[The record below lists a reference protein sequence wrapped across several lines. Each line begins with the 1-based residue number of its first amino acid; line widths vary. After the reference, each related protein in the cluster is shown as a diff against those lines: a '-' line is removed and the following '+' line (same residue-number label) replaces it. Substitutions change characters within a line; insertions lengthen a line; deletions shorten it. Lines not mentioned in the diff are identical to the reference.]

1 MSDLHTAIMN
11 IPAKGPGL
19 GGWKADCTQTA
30 YRMGHRDARHAAAE
44 LASEFAASHQR
55 LKEALAE
62 LIACKELR
70 FAWLTMRSDP
80 YHIMQAEYMEAELD
94 RREPAVWDAAVAA
107 LKDAP

>member
-55 LKEALAE
+55 LKTALADC
-62 LIACKELR
+62 IAAIER
-70 FAWLTMRSDP
+70 TAHVD
-80 YHIMQAEYMEAELD
+80 EAGRLAAAD
-94 RREPAVWDAAVAA
+94 CAREA